1 MSKPE
6 PSEEEKEQRIQKFRK
21 IINFRKITGLAISLA
36 GIVVLIFGLQKTGAG
51 AILLSV
57 NGCVLIAYG
66 IYMRLQA
73 LRYLRMLGEREND

>member
-6 PSEEEKEQRIQKFRK
+6 PSEEEKEQRIHKFRK
-21 IINFRKITGLAISLA
+21 MINYRKITGLAISLA
-36 GIVVLIFGLQKTGAG
+36 VIVVLIFGLQKTGTG

-57 NGCVLIAYG
+57 NGCVLLAYG